1 MNAYSTFNKF
11 LVSGVINTGTT
22 YLIYFFL
29 VLYGAHYNLALLTC
43 YVVGIGIG
51 FYINRKWVF
60 VNADHQSWRVHAGR
74 YLAGVA
80 VVFFVNLL
88 ILNALVKSGI
98 CGELMG
104 QVYAVIFTTLLNYGL
119 QKRWVFR

>member
-60 VNADHQSWRVHAGR
+60 VNADHQSWRVHVGR